1 MAGKHRRGRIT
12 HRATDANR
20 LVGQAAA
27 LTFLAFGATAVTA
40 AIETGTA
47 EAGTVAVADPGVD
60 WSAVAACESGGNWSI
75 NTGNGYFGGTQTSQS
90 TWAAYGGLAYAARA
104 DLATQAQQIAVN
116 EKILAGQGIKAWP
129 TCGPK
134 GLGHSNPIAA
144 PLKRVIST
152 VTTATHTV
160 ASGDTLGSI
169 AAMHGTTWQAIWRLN
184 QRTLPN
190 PDQIFPGQSLRLS

>member
-47 EAGTVAVADPGVD
+47 EAGTVAVADPGVNWD
-60 WSAVAACESGGNWSI
+60 AVAACESGGNWGIS
-75 NTGNGYFGGTQTSQS
+75 TGNSYFGGLQFSLS
-90 TWAAYGGLAYAARA
+90 TWRANGGTGMPNQASRETQIAVANRV
-104 DLATQAQQIAVN
+104 LATQ
-116 EKILAGQGIKAWP
+116 GIGAWP
-129 TCGPK
+129 VCGK
-134 GLGHSNPIAA
+134 RAGNPIAA
-144 PLKRVIST
+144 PLKRTISI
-152 VTTATHTV
+152 VTTAAHVV

-169 AAMHGTTWQAIWRLN
+169 AAMHGTTWQQVWNLNRAAI
-184 QRTLPN
+184 
-190 PDQIFPGQSLRLS
+190 PDPGMIFPGQSLRLS

>member
-60 WSAVAACESGGNWSI
+60 WNAIAACESGGRWNI

-144 PLKRVIST
+144 PLKRTIP
-152 VTTATHTV
+152 TV
-160 ASGDTLGSI
+160 AGARHIVSSGETLASI
-169 AAMHGTTWQAIWRLN
+169 AAAKGTTWQQIAALNRAAI
-184 QRTLPN
+184 
-190 PDQIFPGQSLRLS
+190 PDPDLILVGQSLRLP

>member
-60 WSAVAACESGGNWSI
+60 WSAIAACESGGNWSI

-144 PLKRVIST
+144 PLKRTIPAV
-152 VTTATHTV
+152 AGARHTV
-160 ASGDTLGSI
+160 SSGETLASI
-169 AAMHGTTWQAIWRLN
+169 AAAKGTTWQQIAGLNRAAI
-184 QRTLPN
+184 
-190 PDQIFPGQSLRLS
+190 PDPDLILVGQSLRLS

>member
-1 MAGKHRRGRIT
+1 MAGRHRRTRIT

-27 LTFLAFGATAVTA
+27 LTFLAFAATAVTA
-40 AIETGTA
+40 AVETGTA
-47 EAGTVAVADPGVD
+47 NADPIVD
-60 WSAVAACESGGNWSI
+60 WGAVAACESGGNWSI

-134 GLGHSNPIAA
+134 GLGHSNPISA
-144 PLKRVIST
+144 PLKRAIST
-152 VTTATHTV
+152 VTTGVSHV
-160 ASGDTLGSI
+160 VSSGDTLGSI
-169 AAMHGTTWQAIWRLN
+169 AAMHGSTWQQVWNLNRAAI
-184 QRTLPN
+184 
-190 PDQIFPGQSLRLS
+190 PDPGMIFPGQSLRLA

>member
-1 MAGKHRRGRIT
+1 MAGRHRRTRIT

-27 LTFLAFGATAVTA
+27 LTFLAFAATAVTA
-40 AIETGTA
+40 AVETGTA
-47 EAGTVAVADPGVD
+47 NADPIVD
-60 WSAVAACESGGNWSI
+60 WGAVAACESGGNWSI

-134 GLGHSNPIAA
+134 GLGQGNPIAA
-144 PLKRVIST
+144 PLKRTIPAV
-152 VTTATHTV
+152 AGARHTV
-160 ASGDTLGSI
+160 SSGETLASI
-169 AAMHGTTWQAIWRLN
+169 AAAKGTTWQQIAALNRAAI
-184 QRTLPN
+184 
-190 PDQIFPGQSLRLS
+190 PDPDLILVGQSLRLS

>member
-47 EAGTVAVADPGVD
+47 EAGTVAVADPGVNWD
-60 WSAVAACESGGNWSI
+60 AVAACESGGNWGIS
-75 NTGNGYFGGTQTSQS
+75 TGNSYFGGLQFSLS
-90 TWAAYGGLAYAARA
+90 TWRANGGTGMPNQASRETQIAVANRV
-104 DLATQAQQIAVN
+104 LATQ
-116 EKILAGQGIKAWP
+116 GISAWP
-129 TCGPK
+129 VCGK
-134 GLGHSNPIAA
+134 RAGNPIAA
-144 PLKRVIST
+144 PLKRAIST
-152 VTTATHTV
+152 VATGVSHV
-160 ASGDTLGSI
+160 VSSGDTLGSI
-169 AAMHGTTWQAIWRLN
+169 AAAHGTTWQAIWRLN
-184 QRTLPN
+184 QGTLPN